1 MGVGVGAVSSEA
13 MRRLMAGSLSVKTQ
27 KHESRELITAV
38 NIQELELSAQTRI
51 YSSHLRA
58 VSM

>member
-1 MGVGVGAVSSEA
+1 MGAVSSEA